1 PAAPPVGREL
11 SSAPVSAGY
20 GADQQLTIA
29 AACRRS
35 KKAPGLPGLA
45 RRGSRKRPDPPG
57 EATGR
62 GLGTTRW
69 SLGRAPSASLPER
82 VIPQRRLA
90 AISQG
95 QLGKPGGQNAEIS
108 SSTGSK
114 GRRSA
119 THSRPKL
126 RRGPSNIQNSSRD
139 KSPRNPDL
147 RLLR

>member
-1 PAAPPVGREL
+1 M
-11 SSAPVSAGY
+11 AGKIV
-20 GADQQLTIA
+20 AICLE
-29 AACRRS
+29 

-57 EATGR
+57 EATGW

-95 QLGKPGGQNAEIS
+95 QLGKPA
-108 SSTGSK
+108 
-114 GRRSA
+114 GRTLKSVVVRVVRADVQPLIAVPNYAGVRVVSGIVVGV
-119 THSRPKL
+119 SR
-126 RRGPSNIQNSSRD
+126 R
-139 KSPRNPDL
+139 
-147 RLLR
+147 